1 MSWNSNCDEQ
11 LLQTANVKKKKKKII
26 LDISQISCSFPHT
39 TDDMIESK
47 YDIHRDTCVSILY
60 FFKFIYLYLH
70 FLCFH
75 VTFKMF
81 IPIVNSD
88 DNNYNNIEDE

>member
-1 MSWNSNCDEQ
+1 
-11 LLQTANVKKKKKKII
+11 
-26 LDISQISCSFPHT
+26 
-39 TDDMIESK
+39 MIESK